1 MIGVLLARKYSLGII
16 WRIFARLTPP
26 SGQAILVIRQGE
38 TQMNYLFSNLDKV
51 QNVVLTKPFGLI
63 FDVDGT
69 IAEIAPTAE
78 AVRVTP
84 KCKKHLRSLVKRLLL
99 VAAISGRLA
108 IVAKRLV
115 GVDGVV
121 YYGNHGLER
130 CFKGQVEIRPSA
142 QGYIEKTA
150 TAIKE
155 LRPVLLPM
163 GVVFE
168 DKGAGLV
175 FHYRTL
181 PNREGVRETI
191 LKEIGR
197 SSAAQWFRIDQAR
210 AVIELR
216 PPLEVSKGSVVKELI
231 ESYHLKAAVYMG
243 DDVSDIDAFDTMQAL
258 SRGVIFQGLAIG
270 VVGEETPPQV
280 AERADLLLRGV
291 SEVEAFLEW
300 LDKTIPH
307 KLH

>member
-1 MIGVLLARKYSLGII
+1 
-16 WRIFARLTPP
+16 
-26 SGQAILVIRQGE
+26 
-38 TQMNYLFSNLDKV
+38 MNYLFSNLEQV
-51 QNVVLTKPFGLI
+51 QNVVLTHPFGLI
-63 FDVDGT
+63 FDIDGT

-84 KCKKHLRSLVKRLLL
+84 ECKKHLRSLVKRLPL

-108 IVAKRLV
+108 KVARRLV

-130 CFKGQVEIRPSA
+130 WFKGHVEIRPLA
-142 QGYIEKTA
+142 QSYVEKTA
-150 TAIKE
+150 AVIKE
-155 LRPVLLPM
+155 LSPLLLPL
-163 GVVFE
+163 GVAFE

-181 PNREGVRETI
+181 PHREKVRENI
-191 LKEIGR
+191 LKEISR
-197 SSAAQWFRIDQAR
+197 SPAAQWFKVDQAR

-231 ESYHLKAAVYMG
+231 EGYHLKAAVYIG
-243 DDVSDIDAFDTMQAL
+243 DDVSDIDAFDTMRTL
-258 SRGVIFQGLAIG
+258 SRSAIFQGLALG
-270 VVGEETPPQV
+270 VVGEETPPAV
-280 AERADLLLRGV
+280 AERADLLLREV
-291 SEVEAFLEW
+291 SEVEAFLSW
-300 LDKTIPH
+300 LNETIPP

>member
-1 MIGVLLARKYSLGII
+1 MN
-16 WRIFARLTPP
+16 FNRLTPLL
-26 SGQAILVIRQGE
+26 SQIIVIIKQGE
-38 TQMNYLFSNLDKV
+38 SQMNYLFSNLDQVK
-51 QNVVLTKPFGLI
+51 NVVLTHPFGLI

-84 KCKKHLRSLVKRLLL
+84 GCKKHLRSLVKRLPL

-108 IVAKRLV
+108 TVVRRLV

-130 CFKGQVEIRPSA
+130 WFKGHVEIRPEA
-142 QGYIEKTA
+142 QGYVEKIA
-150 TAIKE
+150 AVIKE
-155 LRPVLLPM
+155 LGPILHPLGVL
-163 GVVFE
+163 FE

-191 LKEIGR
+191 LKEISR
-197 SSAAQWFRIDQAR
+197 SSTAQGFNIDKAR

-216 PPLEVSKGSVVKELI
+216 PPLEVSKGSVVRELI

-243 DDVSDIDAFDTMQAL
+243 DDVSDIDAFDTMHAL
-258 SRGVIFQGLAIG
+258 SRSTIFQGLAIG

-280 AERADLLLRGV
+280 AERADLLLREV
-291 SEVEAFLEW
+291 SEVEAFLGW

>member
-1 MIGVLLARKYSLGII
+1 
-16 WRIFARLTPP
+16 
-26 SGQAILVIRQGE
+26 
-38 TQMNYLFSNLDKV
+38 MNYLFSNLEQVQKV
-51 QNVVLTKPFGLI
+51 VFTHPFGLI
-63 FDVDGT
+63 TDVDGT

-84 KCKKHLRSLVKRLLL
+84 ECKKHLRSLVKRLPL

-108 IVAKRLV
+108 EVTRRLV

-130 CFKGQVEIRPSA
+130 WFKGKVEIMPSA
-142 QGYIEKTA
+142 QGYVEKTA
-150 TAIKE
+150 VAIKE
-155 LRPVLLPM
+155 LSPLLLPL

-181 PNREGVRETI
+181 PHREEVRETI
-191 LKEIGR
+191 LKEISR
-197 SSAAQWFRIDQAR
+197 SSAARWFKVDKAR

-216 PPLEVSKGSVVKELI
+216 PPLEVTKGSVVRELI
-231 ESYHLKAAVYMG
+231 ERYHLKAAVYMG
-243 DDVSDIDAFDTMQAL
+243 DDVSDTDAFDTMRVL
-258 SRGVIFQGLAIG
+258 SRGAAFQGLALG
-270 VVGEETPPQV
+270 VVGEETPPEV

-291 SEVEAFLEW
+291 SEVEAFLSW
-300 LDKTIPH
+300 LDETIPP